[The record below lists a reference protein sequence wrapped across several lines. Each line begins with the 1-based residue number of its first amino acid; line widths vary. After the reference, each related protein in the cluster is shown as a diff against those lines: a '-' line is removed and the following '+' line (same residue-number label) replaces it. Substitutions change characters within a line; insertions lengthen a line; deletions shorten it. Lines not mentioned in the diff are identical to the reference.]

1 MKMCPFRQ
9 IKELSDVTSL
19 EVLLDLLK
27 YRETVLFTKL
37 VEDNANLK
45 KAGKTSYQ
53 ILMRETSDVQQAL
66 AQCYGERHTLEYC
79 IYQKSL
85 IKNAENSDL
94 MSKVFRLYGAE
105 IVQRELTFFII

>member
-1 MKMCPFRQ
+1 MVKICKDMQKNIKKKGVKLPQMKMCPFRQ

-53 ILMRETSDVQQAL
+53 ILMRETSDLQQAL

-79 IYQKSL
+79 IFQKS
-85 IKNAENSDL
+85 
-94 MSKVFRLYGAE
+94 
-105 IVQRELTFFII
+105 